1 MLVSACGAS
10 VLYAQMP
17 GRTEHVQVEKVTL
30 GMERI
35 ARRSIGHMEAINSVA
50 VSSAV
55 EGYLVPLKPEETPL
69 QEGTEVQKGQILFRI
84 DPTRYQATVQQK
96 EAALEEIQAQ
106 LAYAKARKARYER
119 LSKINATSE
128 EEAESAN
135 ARYEELLASEAE
147 AKANLTRAQKDL
159 EDCTIRAEITGHI
172 GRIQF
177 SEGNYIK
184 KGDVIAT
191 IKQLDPIYVRFP
203 LSQYDV
209 NGIFRGP
216 KEIGNATNVK
226 LTTANGREYRDIGKI
241 VIVDNILAGDTD
253 TYTLWAEFANS
264 QKILTPKGIGAMS
277 VSLTDTSQVPLVP
290 LTAVHYD
297 ENGAYIYVVDVTKEE
312 KTSEGM
318 ITKVLGKV
326 RRVNVPVGS
335 IQGRL
340 QAVYSGVAENSFV
353 ISDGA
358 HKVRVGDSIIGIPGI
373 HADTAEQSHFQFDEQ
388 KPVTVYTE
396 TVASIPDPTVL
407 SCHGARI
414 EAIDRVE
421 LRPQV
426 QGILEVDPNLKEGQ
440 PISQG
445 SKLFTIDRTRYQAEV
460 AAIQAKIKG
469 LDVRIEDAKNKYDRQ
484 VKLKEKNATSDD
496 DVDSAKAIY
505 DELTA
510 KKKGTEAE
518 LILANDNLNRCTI
531 QAPINGKIGRI
542 FFSGGNYISD
552 TKAPLATIVQLS
564 PIYVRFYLSENEILS
579 AYGNAE
585 TLQND
590 AEVELVTSDGTVFS
604 ETGTIRFCDN
614 EIKTSTD
621 TRNVWAVFNNDNKE
635 LQPGGVV
642 SIRVKRKQD
651 KLIPAVPRSAIL
663 TDSNGN
669 YLYVMEHNRA
679 VEKRVLCGTTTADSK
694 LTPIFRGINKGD
706 IIITGP
712 FAELQDGTP
721 VNTANTE
728 NK

>member
-1 MLVSACGAS
+1 M
-10 VLYAQMP
+10 LYAQMP
-17 GRTEHVQVEKVTL
+17 ERTEHVQVEKVTL

-55 EGYLVPLKPEETPL
+55 EGYLVPLAPQETPL

-96 EAALEEIQAQ
+96 EAALAEIQAQ
-106 LAYAKARKARYER
+106 LSYAKARKARYER
-119 LSKINATSE
+119 LAKINATSE
-128 EEAESAN
+128 EESESAQ
-135 ARYEELLASEAE
+135 ARYEELIAAEAE
-147 AKANLTRAQKDL
+147 AKANLARAQKDL

-184 KGDVIAT
+184 KGDIIAT
-191 IKQLDPIYVRFP
+191 IKEMHPIYVRFP

-216 KEIGNATNVK
+216 KEIGNATKVK
-226 LTTANGREYRDIGKI
+226 LTTANGREYRHTGKI

-253 TYTLWAEFANS
+253 TYTLWAEFPNP
-264 QKILTPKGIGAMS
+264 QHELTPKGIGAMS
-277 VSLTDTSQVPLVP
+277 VSLSDTSQVPLVP

-297 ENGAYIYVVDVTKEE
+297 ETGAYIYVIDVTKEE
-312 KTSEGM
+312 KTNTGE
-318 ITKVLGKV
+318 ITGIMGTV

-340 QAVYSGVAENSFV
+340 QAIYSGVSENSFV

-358 HKVRVGDSIIGIPGI
+358 HKVREGDSIIGIPGI
-373 HADTAEQSHFQFDEQ
+373 HADTAEQSNFLYQENAPITVSTQ
-388 KPVTVYTE
+388 QVVT
-396 TVASIPDPTVL
+396 IPDPTVL
-407 SCHGARI
+407 TCPGAHI
-414 EAIDRVE
+414 EAINRVE

-426 QGILEVDPNLKEGQ
+426 QGILTVDEAFTEGR
-440 PISQG
+440 PVSAN
-445 SKLFTIDRTRYQAEV
+445 STLFTIDSTRYQAE
-460 AAIQAKIKG
+460 ANAIHAKIKR
-469 LDVRIEDAKNKYDRQ
+469 LEVSINDAQKKYQRQ
-484 VKLKEKNATSDD
+484 LELKKKKATSDD

-505 DELTA
+505 DELLA
-510 KKKGTEAE
+510 KKKGAEAE
-518 LILANDNLNRCTI
+518 LALANDNLRRCNIT
-531 QAPINGKIGRI
+531 APINGKVGRI

-552 TKAPLATIVQLS
+552 TKAPLATIVQVS

-585 TLQND
+585 TLQSD
-590 AEVELVTSDGTVFS
+590 AEVELVTSDGAIFS
-604 ETGTIRFCDN
+604 ETGSIRFCDN
-614 EIKTSTD
+614 IIKTATD

-651 KLIPAVPRSAIL
+651 KHIPAVPRSAVL

-669 YLYVMEHNRA
+669 YVYVMEHNRA
-679 VEKRVLCGTTTADSK
+679 VEKRVLCGKTTADSG
-694 LTPIFRGINKGD
+694 LTPIFRGIDKDD
-706 IIITGP
+706 IIIAGP
-712 FAELQDGTP
+712 LAELQDGTP
-721 VNTANTE
+721 VKQANTE

>member
-35 ARRSIGHMEAINSVA
+35 TRRSIGHMEAINSVA

-55 EGYLVPLKPEETPL
+55 EGYLVPLTPQDTPL
-69 QEGTEVQKGQILFRI
+69 QEGAEVQEGQILFRI

-106 LAYAKARKARYER
+106 LDYARARKARYER
-119 LSKINATSE
+119 LAKINATSE

-135 ARYEELLASEAE
+135 ARYEELMAAESE
-147 AKANLTRAQKDL
+147 AKANLARAQKDL

-177 SEGNYIK
+177 SDGNYIK
-184 KGDVIAT
+184 KGDIIAT
-191 IKQLDPIYVRFP
+191 IKQMDPIYVRFP

-209 NGIFRGP
+209 NGIFRGS
-216 KEIGNATNVK
+216 KEIGNATKVK
-226 LTTANGREYRDIGKI
+226 LTTANGREYRDTGKI
-241 VIVDNILAGDTD
+241 AIVDNILSGDTD
-253 TYTLWAEFANS
+253 TYTLWAEFSNP
-264 QKILTPKGIGAMS
+264 QKVLTPRGIGAMS
-277 VSLTDTSQVPLVP
+277 VSLSDTSQVPLVP

-297 ENGAYIYVVDVTKEE
+297 ENGAYIYVIDVNKEE
-312 KTSEGM
+312 KTSDGA
-318 ITKVLGKV
+318 ITRVLGTV
-326 RRVNVPVGS
+326 RRVNVPIGS

-340 QAVYSGVAENSFV
+340 QAVYSGVSENSFV

-358 HKVRVGDSIIGIPGI
+358 HKVREGDSIIGIPGI
-373 HADTAEQSHFQFDEQ
+373 HADTAEQSNFLYREDDPISVSTQQ
-388 KPVTVYTE
+388 VVT
-396 TVASIPDPTVL
+396 IPDPTVL
-407 SCHGARI
+407 TCPGAHI
-414 EAIDRVE
+414 EAINRVE

-426 QGILEVDPNLKEGQ
+426 QGILKVDETLREGY
-440 PISQG
+440 PVSAG
-445 SKLFTIDRTRYQAEV
+445 STLFTIDPSRYQAE
-460 AAIQAKIKG
+460 ANAIRAKIKG
-469 LDVRIEDAKNKYDRQ
+469 LDIRIEDALKKYQRQ
-484 VKLKEKNATSDD
+484 CELQKKNATSDD

-505 DELTA
+505 DELLA
-510 KKKGTEAE
+510 KKKGAEAE
-518 LILANDNLNRCTI
+518 LVLANDNLNRCNIT
-531 QAPINGKIGRI
+531 APINGKVGRI

-564 PIYVRFYLSENEILS
+564 PIYVRFYLSENELLS

-585 TLQND
+585 TLQSD
-590 AEVELVTSDGTVFS
+590 AEVELVTSAGTVFS
-604 ETGTIRFCDN
+604 ETGSIRFCDN
-614 EIKTSTD
+614 VIKTSTD
-621 TRNVWAVFNNDNKE
+621 TRNVWAVFNNNNKE

-651 KLIPAVPRSAIL
+651 KHIPAVPSRAIL
-663 TDSNGN
+663 TDSNGH
-669 YLYVMEHNRA
+669 YVYVMEHNRA
-679 VEKRVLCGTTTADSK
+679 VEKRILCGTTAKDSG
-694 LTPIFRGINKGD
+694 LTPVFRGIDKDD

-712 FAELQDGTP
+712 LAELKDGTP
-721 VNTANTE
+721 VKTANAE

>member
-1 MLVSACGAS
+1 MLMSACGAS

-55 EGYLVPLKPEETPL
+55 EGYLLPLTAEDTPL

-106 LAYAKARKARYER
+106 LDYAKARKARYER
-119 LSKINATSE
+119 LAKINATSE

-135 ARYEELLASEAE
+135 ARYEELIAAESE
-147 AKANLTRAQKDL
+147 AKANLARAQKDL
-159 EDCTIRAEITGHI
+159 EDCTIRAEITGQI

-177 SEGNYIK
+177 SKGNYIT
-184 KGDVIAT
+184 KGDIIAT
-191 IKQLDPIYVRFP
+191 IKQLHPIYVRFP

-216 KEIGNATNVK
+216 KEIGNATTVK
-226 LTTANGREYRDIGKI
+226 LTTANGRTYQDNGKI

-253 TYTLWAEFANS
+253 TYTLWAEFPN
-264 QKILTPKGIGAMS
+264 KNKMLTPKGIGAMS

-297 ENGAYIYVVDVTKEE
+297 ENGAYIYVIDVTKEE
-312 KTSEGM
+312 KTDTGA
-318 ITKVLGKV
+318 ITGVQGTV

-340 QAVYSGVAENSFV
+340 QAIYSGVSENSYV

-358 HKVRVGDSIIGIPGI
+358 HKVREGDSIIGIPGI
-373 HADTAEQSHFQFDEQ
+373 HADTADQSNFLYREDAP
-388 KPVTVYTE
+388 KTVTTQQV
-396 TVASIPDPTVL
+396 VSIPDPTVL
-407 SCHGARI
+407 TCPGAHI
-414 EAIDRVE
+414 EAINKVE

-426 QGILEVDPNLKEGQ
+426 QGILTVNEALKEGR
-440 PISQG
+440 PVSADNL
-445 SKLFTIDRTRYQAEV
+445 LFTIDPTRYQAE
-460 AAIQAKIKG
+460 ADAIRAKIKG
-469 LDVRIEDAKNKYDRQ
+469 LDVRIKDAHKKHQRQ
-484 VKLKEKNATSDD
+484 LELHQKKATSAD

-505 DELTA
+505 DELLA
-510 KKKGTEAE
+510 KKKGAEAE
-518 LILANDNLNRCTI
+518 LALANDNLNRCNIT
-531 QAPINGKIGRI
+531 APINGKVGRI

-585 TLQND
+585 ALQSD
-590 AEVELVTSDGTVFS
+590 AEVELVTSDGAVFS
-604 ETGTIRFCDN
+604 ETGSIRFCDN
-614 EIKTSTD
+614 VIKTATD
-621 TRNVWAVFNNDNKE
+621 TRNVWAVFNNENKE

-651 KLIPAVPRSAIL
+651 KHIPAVPHNAVL
-663 TDSNGN
+663 TDSNGH
-669 YLYVMEHNRA
+669 YVYVMEHNRA
-679 VEKRVLCGTTTADSK
+679 VEKRILCGKTAADSG
-694 LTPIFRGINKGD
+694 LTPVYRGID
-706 IIITGP
+706 TDDLIITGP
-712 FAELQDGTP
+712 LAELQDGTP
-721 VNTANTE
+721 VKTSNSE
-728 NK
+728 NR